1 MKKSTGLLI
10 FGVTAATVAAGA
22 YYVYK
27 HQDKFFKTEE
37 VITPEGP
44 VQKRNYMSLDVEGA
58 KSQINESIT
67 KTKEAAQETFKKVG
81 TKLEETFNKDK
92 NANTEEMEY
101 YEVEETV
108 EITETDE
115 SADTENAEAESTGEA
130 NKSESAAPSEEIPED
145 AALA

>member
-27 HQDKFFKTEE
+27 HQDKFFKSEE

-81 TKLEETFNKDK
+81 SKLEETFNKDK
-92 NANTEEMEY
+92 DANTEEMEY

-108 EITETDE
+108 ELTET
-115 SADTENAEAESTGEA
+115 AENAEAESAAEEKA
-130 NKSESAAPSEEIPED
+130 SESAAPSEEVLED